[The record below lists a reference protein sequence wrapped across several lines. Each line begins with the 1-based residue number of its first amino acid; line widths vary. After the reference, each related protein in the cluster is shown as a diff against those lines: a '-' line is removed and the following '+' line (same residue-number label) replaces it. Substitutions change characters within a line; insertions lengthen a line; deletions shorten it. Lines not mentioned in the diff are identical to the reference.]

1 MITNLRFWKS
11 IAILFLVVPLW
22 ACGAEPQTAETPAAT
37 GPEEAAHPSN
47 TGGPG
52 EAVKLIGDPK
62 KGAEIFN
69 ASCIGCHNAEGRE
82 GMPNPGSADGTVP
95 ALNPIDPTLYSKDYK
110 TFATNIDLFI
120 QHGSTPEGSN
130 PALKMPAVGD
140 QKRLTQ
146 QQIAHVIAYI
156 IGLNKK

>member
-1 MITNLRFWKS
+1 MSTNLRIWKC

-22 ACGAEPQTAETPAAT
+22 ACGSEPQTTQAPATT
-37 GPEEAAHPSN
+37 GPEEVARPSN
-47 TGGPG
+47 PGGPG
-52 EAVKLIGDPK
+52 EAVKMAGDPK

-69 ASCIGCHNAEGRE
+69 ASCIGCHRAKGRG

-95 ALNPIDPTLYSKDYK
+95 PLNPIDPTLYSKDYE
-110 TFATNIDLFI
+110 TFAQNIDLFI
-120 QHGSTPEGSN
+120 QHGSTPEGNN
-130 PALKMPAVGD
+130 PAVKMPAVGD

-146 QQIAHVIAYI
+146 QQIADVIAYI